1 MGTTSQ
7 QIIPAFREII
17 AWKNLLK
24 SWQEFQ
30 RGKRHKEDVAMFAS
44 DLIHNLSE
52 LQRDLESGL
61 YRHGG
66 YHHFEV
72 ADPKPRHIHKASV
85 RDRVVHHAL
94 YAALYPYFDQRFI
107 HDSYSC
113 RRFKGTHRAIRQF
126 ARYGREAGRNN
137 SRETWV
143 LKGDIRK
150 CFASIDHAIL
160 LTLLAKHVADN
171 QLLTLLAEVIGS
183 FPVKGNGKGIPLGN
197 LTSQLFVNI
206 YLNEFDQYVK
216 RVLKVERYIRYADDF
231 VVLSPDKGYVQNQLV
246 LLQEFLGKSLR
257 LECHPDK
264 IFIQPLA
271 QSIDFL
277 GWVHFPDHRVLR
289 KVTRRKMM
297 ARLGKDGLTDAV
309 VASYK
314 GLLQHGNAHRLKVSL
329 FGEDGSGKLL

>member
-1 MGTTSQ
+1 MGTISQ
-7 QIIPAFREII
+7 QAIPAFPEII
-17 AWKNLLK
+17 SWKNLLTA
-24 SWQEFQ
+24 WQEFQ
-30 RGKRHKEDVAMFAS
+30 RGKRHKEDVALFAS

-52 LQRDLESGL
+52 LQRDLASGQ

-66 YHHFEV
+66 YHHFKV

-94 YAALYPYFDQRFI
+94 YTALYPYFDRRFI

-113 RRFKGTHRAIRQF
+113 RRSKGTHRALRQF
-126 ARYGREAGRNN
+126 ARYGREVGRNN
-137 SRETWV
+137 SREVWV

-160 LTLLAKHVADN
+160 LTLLAKHVADERT
-171 QLLTLLAEVIGS
+171 LVLLAEVIGR
-183 FPVKGNGKGIPLGN
+183 FQVEGDGKGIPLGN

-216 RVLKVERYIRYADDF
+216 RVLTVERYIRYADDF
-231 VVLSPDKGYVQNQLV
+231 VLLSSDKGYVQDQLF
-246 LLQEFLGKSLR
+246 LLQEFLGSSLK

-264 IFIQPLA
+264 IFIQPLS
-271 QSIDFL
+271 QGIDFL
-277 GWVHFPDHRVLR
+277 GWVHFPHHRVLR
-289 KVTRRKMM
+289 TVTRRKMM

-314 GLLQHGNAHRLKVSL
+314 GLLQHGNAHHLKVSL
-329 FGEDGSGKLL
+329 FGEEGDGKLL